1 MIDRKVVKVV
11 DINKDKETEIESNK
25 FVVSAKK
32 ERHRNTKY
40 IKIERKRVMIKN
52 EDRKIE
58 RDSCRTKETMNE

>member
-32 ERHRNTKY
+32 ERQRNTKY

>member
-40 IKIERKRVMIKN
+40 IKIERSEYAPGLK
-52 EDRKIE
+52 
-58 RDSCRTKETMNE
+58 